1 MMARTG
7 RQPGGDQLGGHG
19 PAAPRPHRS
28 GRAVGPRDA
37 ATARLADAPTG
48 ARAGDV
54 SGQGSPDRY
63 PDGGADRVV
72 DR

>member
-7 RQPGGDQLGGHG
+7 REPGGDQLGGHG

-28 GRAVGPRDA
+28 GRAVRPRDA
-37 ATARLADAPTG
+37 ATARLAE
-48 ARAGDV
+48 ARARGRARDV

-63 PDGGADRVV
+63 PDRDADRLA